1 MYGAS
6 YKVRHKEWSKECL
19 ALMVKTLPWIILIA
33 MAVYGFSH
41 ISGEISKSAMADRNP
56 LGVISGICMFIV
68 FSLLVIV
75 FSPMVMASMIIIH
88 KIDQGYKNDP
98 VTLAYFILH
107 DKQMWKANFRA
118 DAKDFLAPA
127 LGILTVA
134 GMLIFGAA
142 MFAPDNLDTIE
153 KTAAQIA
160 NEAFWKEH
168 PFLEH
173 VKGVLSIGGLI
184 FMPYIIFHEFKGR
197 SCFNVF
203 MLANSYKNVEECKI
217 DAAAA
222 KKSLGP
228 MFLPYIFGP
237 QIVLFLVDI
246 VLNLD
251 YPVIQLCVTLLE
263 FAVGV
268 WSLHMH
274 YIIGRDW
281 YIGPPPKIQK
291 QESLDRN
298 MQTA

>member
-1 MYGAS
+1 
-6 YKVRHKEWSKECL
+6 
-19 ALMVKTLPWIILIA
+19 MVKTLPWIILIA

-41 ISGEISKSAMADRNP
+41 MSGEISKFAMADRNP

-118 DAKDFLAPA
+118 DARDFLAPA
-127 LGILTVA
+127 LGILTVT

-142 MFAPDNLDTIE
+142 IFGPENLDTVE

-160 NEAFWKEH
+160 NETFWKEH
-168 PFLEH
+168 PMLEH
-173 VKGVLSIGGLI
+173 VKGVLTIGGLI

-197 SCFNVF
+197 SCFNLF
-203 MLANSYKNVEECKI
+203 MLANSYKNVDECKI

-222 KKSLGP
+222 KKSIGS
-228 MFLPYIFGP
+228 MFFPYVLGP
-237 QIVLFLVDI
+237 QIALFLVDI

-251 YPVIQLCVTLLE
+251 YPVIQLCVALLE
-263 FAVGV
+263 FSVGV

-281 YIGPPPKIQK
+281 YIGPPPKKQK